1 MVGLGGPF
9 AFHHFGVNV
18 IVCTYVDHV
27 EFGMLIYGRIRV
39 ANSLEWKKVVV
50 CYMLH
55 KFFVLGV
62 TLNAAKEVL
71 LFRYGSMLLPYR
83 VILAL

>member
-1 MVGLGGPF
+1 MDFVVVSSWNCCSNWLIGVVGLGGPF

-39 ANSLEWKKVVV
+39 ANSLEWKKV
-50 CYMLH
+50 
-55 KFFVLGV
+55 FI
-62 TLNAAKEVL
+62 AK
-71 LFRYGSMLLPYR
+71 M
-83 VILAL
+83 AQ